1 MKQVYLLV
9 VLTQVLLQ
17 RCEAK
22 HPHKTTSDPS
32 EPGNF
37 MFPEPKIEN
46 VYQAWKPIDYGH
58 PLVDP
63 TIHYAPPELERVH
76 IGAGPVPDRPPKI
89 NKPNLVFEASR
100 EVRGHRSDVLKAEV
114 YNSPR
119 YDKGLSHLSRLPIVH
134 SSQSSQRRNSF
145 VPTIFHHQD
154 KRHGRQEHKRGN
166 VVKRKKPEKL
176 KSGIYYVDDPYATF
190 RDENE
195 LAIEKAQDRVSDSD
209 YDYFYEDYKDQIEYD
224 RHGDS
229 LIHQKIKFV
238 PVSKIST
245 PPTITTTEKPYGEI
259 VNKDFYDE
267 LSANKQ
273 ITPLYQDSQPLKSVR
288 KVSVEIGEH
297 NTAYP
302 LGNPYYNY
310 YYNTRSHPARLEGV
324 PGPPVPQLPHEENTY
339 SNANQQSSSHDRNDN
354 WSPADKEYTNFNR
367 EMEYDN
373 NQVIFSIKDSGELV
387 DPRLSDQE
395 AEYYL
400 VYASQASHDSPGP
413 SLNVTESDVESPVTP
428 WADSRSAGE

>member
-1 MKQVYLLV
+1 
-9 VLTQVLLQ
+9 
-17 RCEAK
+17 
-22 HPHKTTSDPS
+22 
-32 EPGNF
+32 

-76 IGAGPVPDRPPKI
+76 IGAGPVPERPPKK
-89 NKPNLVFEASR
+89 NHNVVFEASR
-100 EVRGHRSDVLKAEV
+100 EVRGHKDEVLKAEV

-119 YDKGLSHLSRLPIVH
+119 YDKGKGNFLILFLYKNMISYSGLSNLSRLPIV
-134 SSQSSQRRNSF
+134 QSSQRRNSF
-145 VPTIFHHQD
+145 IPSRFQNQD
-154 KRHGRQEHKRGN
+154 HRHGRQEQKGRN
-166 VVKRKKPEKL
+166 IVRRKKPEKL

-190 RDENE
+190 RDESE
-195 LAIEKAQDRVSDSD
+195 LAQRRAEERISNSD

-224 RHGDS
+224 RHSGNS
-229 LIHQKIKFV
+229 PIHQKVKFI

-267 LSANKQ
+267 LTANRQ
-273 ITPLYQDSQPLKSVR
+273 VQSSHQQRSPVKSLR

-310 YYNTRSHPARLEGV
+310 YYNTHSQPARLEGV
-324 PGPPVPQLPHEENTY
+324 FGPPVPRLP
-339 SNANQQSSSHDRNDN
+339 S
-354 WSPADKEYTNFNR
+354 
-367 EMEYDN
+367 
-373 NQVIFSIKDSGELV
+373 QVC
-387 DPRLSDQE
+387 
-395 AEYYL
+395 
-400 VYASQASHDSPGP
+400 
-413 SLNVTESDVESPVTP
+413 SL
-428 WADSRSAGE
+428 